1 MKLLKTLLLIIATLL
16 FAACEKYV
24 AEEGTQSESK
34 VVDGN
39 LVVKAEC
46 VVTRAG
52 ETEEGQE
59 ALPLKD
65 RFTRMTMVLYQNDV
79 RVDYVNQ
86 DNLDKDFG
94 TMSVDLDP
102 GTYQL
107 VVLAHSG
114 QRSPTTTNCHK
125 ISFSAPLTD
134 VFSYYGDVVVG
145 KEVNKVTVQLTR
157 AVAKIQLTVTGEIPA
172 GVSFFN
178 YIYKGA
184 SVSFDPAT
192 QKGVASTTRRNVEV
206 EKADGVKTFELYTFV
221 SSDDQTVDW
230 DFAGYSSEKEVI
242 GSKKFTSIPVS
253 LRNVTKINS
262 PVFDGVIEGPTD
274 ISVTFDDNWDG
285 VIDYDINN

>member
-1 MKLLKTLLLIIATLL
+1 MKQIKTLLLIFAAFLC
-16 FAACEKYV
+16 AACEKYV

-34 VVDGN
+34 VIDGN

-52 ETEEGQE
+52 ETEENQE
-59 ALPLKD
+59 SLPLKD
-65 RFTRMTMVLYQNDV
+65 RFTRMTMVLYQDDV

-86 DNLDKDFG
+86 ENSDPGFG

-114 QRSPTTTNCHK
+114 QRTPTTTNCHK

-134 VFSYYGDVVVG
+134 VFSYYGDVTIG
-145 KEVNKVTVQLTR
+145 KEASEKTVQLTR
-157 AVAKIQLTVTGEIPA
+157 AVAKIQLNITDDIPDN
-172 GVSFFN
+172 VSFFN

-192 QKGVASTTRRNVEV
+192 QIGVVSSTRRNVEI
-206 EKADGVKTFELYTFV
+206 EKAEGVKTFELYTFV
-221 SSDDQTVDW
+221 SSDNQTVDW
-230 DFAGYSSEKEVI
+230 DFAGYSESNEVI
-242 GSKKFTSIPVS
+242 GSKKFSDIPVS
-253 LRNVTKINS
+253 LRKVTKIDS

-274 ISVTFDDNWDG
+274 ITFTFDDTWEG
-285 VIDYDINN
+285 VVDYTF

>member
-1 MKLLKTLLLIIATLL
+1 MKQIKTLLLIFAAFLC
-16 FAACEKYV
+16 AACEKYV

-34 VVDGN
+34 VIDGN

-46 VVTRAG
+46 VVTRTG
-52 ETEEGQE
+52 GTEENQE
-59 ALPLKD
+59 TLPLKD
-65 RFTRMTMVLYQNDV
+65 RFTRMTMVLYQDDV

-86 DNLDKDFG
+86 VNTDQGFG

-107 VVLAHSG
+107 VVLAYSG

-134 VFSYYGDVVVG
+134 VFSYYGDVTIG
-145 KEVNKVTVQLTR
+145 KEASEKTVQLTR
-157 AVAKIQLTVTGEIPA
+157 AVAKIQLNITDEIPE

-192 QKGVASTTRRNVEV
+192 QLGVTSSTRRNVEI
-206 EKADGVKTFELYTFV
+206 EKAEGVKTFELYTFV
-221 SSDDQTVDW
+221 SSDNQTVDW
-230 DFAGYSSEKEVI
+230 DFAGYSESNEVI
-242 GSKKFTSIPVS
+242 GSKKFSDIPVS
-253 LRNVTKINS
+253 LRKVTKIDS

-274 ISVTFDDNWDG
+274 ITFTFDDTWDG
-285 VIDYDINN
+285 VVDYTF

>member
-1 MKLLKTLLLIIATLL
+1 MKSPKTLLLIIATLL

-52 ETEEGQE
+52 ETENEQE
-59 ALPLKD
+59 ALPLAE
-65 RFTRMTMVLYQNDV
+65 RFTHMSMVLYQDDV

-86 DNLDKDFG
+86 TNTDEDFG
-94 TMSVDLDP
+94 TMSVDLEP

-134 VFSYYGDVVVG
+134 VFSYYGEVVVG
-145 KEVNKVTVQLTR
+145 KAANKITVQLTR
-157 AVAKIQLTVTGEIPA
+157 AVAKIQLNITDDIPA
-172 GVSFFN
+172 AVSFFN
-178 YIYKGA
+178 FSYKGA

-192 QKGVASTTRRNVEV
+192 KIGLASSTRRNVEI
-206 EKADGVKTFELYTFV
+206 EKEDGVKTFEFYTFV
-221 SSDDQTVDW
+221 TGDDQTVDL
-230 DFAGYSSEKEVI
+230 DIAGYYATKDVI
-242 GSKKFTSIPVS
+242 GAKKFPGITVGLRKVS
-253 LRNVTKINS
+253 KIDS

-274 ISVTFDDNWDG
+274 ISVTVDDTWDG
-285 VIDYDINN
+285 VINYTF

>member
-1 MKLLKTLLLIIATLL
+1 MKQIKTLLLIFAAFLC
-16 FAACEKYV
+16 AACEKYV

-34 VVDGN
+34 VIDGN

-52 ETEEGQE
+52 GTEENQE
-59 ALPLKD
+59 TLPLKD
-65 RFTRMTMVLYQNDV
+65 RFTRMTMVLYQDDV

-86 DNLDKDFG
+86 VNTDQGFG

-107 VVLAHSG
+107 VVLAYSG

-125 ISFSAPLTD
+125 ISFSAPLSD
-134 VFSYYGDVVVG
+134 VFSFYGDIVVSTEAS
-145 KEVNKVTVQLTR
+145 KITVQLTR
-157 AVAKIQLTVTGEIPA
+157 AVAKIQLNITDVIPNEVA
-172 GVSFFN
+172 FFN

-184 SVSFDPAT
+184 SISFDPAT
-192 QKGVASTTRRNVEV
+192 QTGIASSTRRNVEI
-206 EKADGVKTFELYTFV
+206 EKVDGVKTFELYTFV

-230 DFAGYSSEKEVI
+230 DFAGYSEEKEVL
-242 GSKKFTSIPVS
+242 GSKKFSSIPVA
-253 LRNVTKINS
+253 LRNVTKIDS

-274 ISVTFDDNWDG
+274 ITFTFDDTWDG
-285 VIDYDINN
+285 VIDYTF

>member
-1 MKLLKTLLLIIATLL
+1 MKQIKTLLLIFAAFLC
-16 FAACEKYV
+16 AACEKYV

-34 VVDGN
+34 VIDGN

-52 ETEEGQE
+52 ETEENQE
-59 ALPLKD
+59 SLPLKD
-65 RFTRMTMVLYQNDV
+65 RFTRMTMVLYQDDV

-86 DNLDKDFG
+86 ENSDPGFG

-114 QRSPTTTNCHK
+114 QRTPTTTNCHK

-134 VFSYYGDVVVG
+134 VFSYYGDVTIG
-145 KEVNKVTVQLTR
+145 KEASEKTVQLTR
-157 AVAKIQLTVTGEIPA
+157 AVAKIQLNITDDIPDN
-172 GVSFFN
+172 VSFFN

-184 SVSFDPAT
+184 SVSFDPAN
-192 QKGVASTTRRNVEV
+192 QIGVASSTRRNVEI
-206 EKADGVKTFELYTFV
+206 EKAEGVKTFELYTFV
-221 SSDDQTVDW
+221 SSDNQTVDW
-230 DFAGYSSEKEVI
+230 DFAGYSESNEVI
-242 GSKKFTSIPVS
+242 GSKKFSDIPVS
-253 LRNVTKINS
+253 LRKVTKIDS

-274 ISVTFDDNWDG
+274 ITFTFDDTWEG
-285 VIDYDINN
+285 VVDYTF

>member
-1 MKLLKTLLLIIATLL
+1 MKLPKTLLLIVAAFLC
-16 FAACEKYV
+16 AACEKYV

-157 AVAKIQLTVTGEIPA
+157 AVAKIQLTVTDEIPA

-192 QKGVASTTRRNVEV
+192 QKGVASTPRRNVEV

-230 DFAGYSSEKEVI
+230 DFAGYSSEKEVL
-242 GSKKFTSIPVS
+242 GSKKISNIPVA
-253 LRNVTKINS
+253 LRNVTKIES
-262 PVFDGVIEGPTD
+262 KVFDGVIEGPTD
-274 ISVTFDDNWDG
+274 ISVTVDDTWDG
-285 VIDYDINN
+285 VINYTF

>member
-1 MKLLKTLLLIIATLL
+1 MKQIKTLLLIFAAFLC
-16 FAACEKYV
+16 AACEKYV

-34 VVDGN
+34 VIDGN

-52 ETEEGQE
+52 ETEENQE
-59 ALPLKD
+59 SLPLKD
-65 RFTRMTMVLYQNDV
+65 RFTRMTMVLYQDDV

-86 DNLDKDFG
+86 ENSDPGFG

-114 QRSPTTTNCHK
+114 QRTPTTTNCHK

-134 VFSYYGDVVVG
+134 VFSYYGDVTIG
-145 KEVNKVTVQLTR
+145 KEASEKTVQLTR
-157 AVAKIQLTVTGEIPA
+157 AVAKIQLNITDDIPDN
-172 GVSFFN
+172 VSFFN

-192 QKGVASTTRRNVEV
+192 QIGVVSSTRRNVEI
-206 EKADGVKTFELYTFV
+206 EKAEGVKTFELYTFV
-221 SSDDQTVDW
+221 SSDNQTVDW
-230 DFAGYSSEKEVI
+230 DFAGYSELNEVI
-242 GSKKFTSIPVS
+242 GSKKFSDIPVS
-253 LRNVTKINS
+253 LRKVTKIDS
-262 PVFDGVIEGPTD
+262 RVFDGVIEGPTD
-274 ISVTFDDNWDG
+274 ITFTFDDTWEG
-285 VIDYDINN
+285 VVDYTF

>member
-1 MKLLKTLLLIIATLL
+1 MKQIKTLLLIFAAFLC
-16 FAACEKYV
+16 AACEKYV

-34 VVDGN
+34 VIDGN

-52 ETEEGQE
+52 ETEENQE
-59 ALPLKD
+59 SLPLKD
-65 RFTRMTMVLYQNDV
+65 RFTRMTMVLYQDDV

-86 DNLDKDFG
+86 ENSDPGFG

-134 VFSYYGDVVVG
+134 VFSYYGDVVIG
-145 KEVNKVTVQLTR
+145 KEANKITVQLTR
-157 AVAKIQLTVTGEIPA
+157 AVAKIQLNITDDIPDN
-172 GVSFFN
+172 VSFFN

-184 SVSFDPAT
+184 SVSFDPAN
-192 QKGVASTTRRNVEV
+192 QIGVASSTRRNVEI
-206 EKADGVKTFELYTFV
+206 EKAEGVKTFELYTFV
-221 SSDDQTVDW
+221 SSDNQTVDW
-230 DFAGYSSEKEVI
+230 DFAGYSESNEVI
-242 GSKKFTSIPVS
+242 GSKKFSDIPVS
-253 LRNVTKINS
+253 LRKVTKIDS
-262 PVFDGVIEGPTD
+262 RVFDGVIEGPTD
-274 ISVTFDDNWDG
+274 ITFTFDDTWEG
-285 VIDYDINN
+285 VVDYTF

>member
-1 MKLLKTLLLIIATLL
+1 MKSPKTLLLIIATLL

-52 ETEEGQE
+52 ETENEQE
-59 ALPLKD
+59 ALPLAE
-65 RFTRMTMVLYQNDV
+65 RFTHMSMVLYQDDV

-86 DNLDKDFG
+86 TNTDENFG
-94 TMSVDLDP
+94 TMSVDLEP

-134 VFSYYGDVVVG
+134 VFSYYGEVVVG
-145 KEVNKVTVQLTR
+145 KAANKITVQLTR
-157 AVAKIQLTVTGEIPA
+157 AVAKIQLNITDDIPA
-172 GVSFFN
+172 AVSFFN
-178 YIYKGA
+178 FSYKGA

-192 QKGVASTTRRNVEV
+192 KIGLASSTRRNVEI
-206 EKADGVKTFELYTFV
+206 EKEDGVKTFEFYTFV
-221 SSDDQTVDW
+221 TGDDQTVDL
-230 DFAGYSSEKEVI
+230 DIAGYSATKDVI
-242 GSKKFTSIPVS
+242 GAKKFPGITVGLRKVS
-253 LRNVTKINS
+253 KIDS

-274 ISVTFDDNWDG
+274 ISVTVDDTWDG
-285 VIDYDINN
+285 VINYTF

>member
-1 MKLLKTLLLIIATLL
+1 MKLPKTLLLIVAAFLC
-16 FAACEKYV
+16 AACEKYV

-157 AVAKIQLTVTGEIPA
+157 AVAKIQLTVTDEIPA

-221 SSDDQTVDW
+221 SSDAQTVDW
-230 DFAGYSSEKEVI
+230 DFAGYSSEKEVL
-242 GSKKFTSIPVS
+242 GSKKISNIPVA
-253 LRNVTKINS
+253 LRNVTKIES
-262 PVFDGVIEGPTD
+262 KVFDGVIEGPTD
-274 ISVTFDDNWDG
+274 ISVTVDDTWDG
-285 VIDYDINN
+285 VINYTF

>member
-1 MKLLKTLLLIIATLL
+1 MKQIKTLLLIFAAFLC
-16 FAACEKYV
+16 AACEKYV

-34 VVDGN
+34 VIDGN

-52 ETEEGQE
+52 ETEENQGS
-59 ALPLKD
+59 LPLKD
-65 RFTRMTMVLYQNDV
+65 RFTRMTMVLYQDDV

-86 DNLDKDFG
+86 ENSDPGFG

-134 VFSYYGDVVVG
+134 VFSYYGDVTIG
-145 KEVNKVTVQLTR
+145 KEASEKTVQLTR
-157 AVAKIQLTVTGEIPA
+157 AVAKIQLNITDDIPDN
-172 GVSFFN
+172 VSFFN

-184 SVSFDPAT
+184 SVSFDPAN
-192 QKGVASTTRRNVEV
+192 QIGVASSTRRNVEI
-206 EKADGVKTFELYTFV
+206 EKAEGVKTFELYTFV
-221 SSDDQTVDW
+221 SSDNQTVDW
-230 DFAGYSSEKEVI
+230 DFAGYSESNEVI
-242 GSKKFTSIPVS
+242 GSKKFSDIPVS
-253 LRNVTKINS
+253 LRKVTKIDS

-274 ISVTFDDNWDG
+274 ITFTFDDTWEG
-285 VIDYDINN
+285 VVDYTF

>member
-1 MKLLKTLLLIIATLL
+1 MKQIKTLLLIFAAFLC
-16 FAACEKYV
+16 AACEKYV

-34 VVDGN
+34 VIDGN

-52 ETEEGQE
+52 ETEENQE
-59 ALPLKD
+59 SLPLKD
-65 RFTRMTMVLYQNDV
+65 RFTRMTMVLYQDDV

-86 DNLDKDFG
+86 VNTDPGFG

-134 VFSYYGDVVVG
+134 VFSYYGDVVIG
-145 KEVNKVTVQLTR
+145 KEASKITVQLTR
-157 AVAKIQLTVTGEIPA
+157 AVAKIQLNITDEIPE

-192 QKGVASTTRRNVEV
+192 QIGVVSSTRRNVEI
-206 EKADGVKTFELYTFV
+206 EKAEGVKTFELYTFV
-221 SSDDQTVDW
+221 SSDNQTVDW
-230 DFAGYSSEKEVI
+230 DFAGYSELNEVI
-242 GSKKFTSIPVS
+242 GSKKFSDIPVS
-253 LRNVTKINS
+253 LRKVTKIDS

-274 ISVTFDDNWDG
+274 ITFTFDDTWDG
-285 VIDYDINN
+285 VVDYTF

>member
-1 MKLLKTLLLIIATLL
+1 MKQIKTLLLIFAAFL

-34 VVDGN
+34 VIDGN

-52 ETEEGQE
+52 ETEENQE
-59 ALPLKD
+59 SLPLKD
-65 RFTRMTMVLYQNDV
+65 RFTRMTMVLYQDDV

-86 DNLDKDFG
+86 ENSDPGFG

-134 VFSYYGDVVVG
+134 VFSYYGDVVIG
-145 KEVNKVTVQLTR
+145 KEASKITVQLTR
-157 AVAKIQLTVTGEIPA
+157 AVAKIQLNITDEIPE

-192 QKGVASTTRRNVEV
+192 QIGVVSSTRRNVEI
-206 EKADGVKTFELYTFV
+206 EKAEGVKTFELYTFV
-221 SSDDQTVDW
+221 SSDNQTVDW
-230 DFAGYSSEKEVI
+230 DFAGYSELNEVI
-242 GSKKFTSIPVS
+242 GSKKFSDIPVS
-253 LRNVTKINS
+253 LRKVTKIDS

-274 ISVTFDDNWDG
+274 ITFTFDDTWDG
-285 VIDYDINN
+285 VVDYTF

>member
-1 MKLLKTLLLIIATLL
+1 MKQIKTLLLIFAAFLC
-16 FAACEKYV
+16 AACEKYV

-34 VVDGN
+34 VIDGN

-52 ETEEGQE
+52 ETEENQE
-59 ALPLKD
+59 SLPLKD
-65 RFTRMTMVLYQNDV
+65 RFTRMTMVLYQDDV

-86 DNLDKDFG
+86 ENSDPGFG

-134 VFSYYGDVVVG
+134 VFSYYGDVVIG
-145 KEVNKVTVQLTR
+145 KEASKITVQLTR
-157 AVAKIQLTVTGEIPA
+157 AVAKIQLNITDEIPE

-192 QKGVASTTRRNVEV
+192 QIGVVSSTRRNVEI
-206 EKADGVKTFELYTFV
+206 EKAEGVKTFELYTFV
-221 SSDDQTVDW
+221 SSDNQTVDW
-230 DFAGYSSEKEVI
+230 DFAGYSESNEVI
-242 GSKKFTSIPVS
+242 GSMKFSDIPVS
-253 LRNVTKINS
+253 LRKVTKIDS
-262 PVFDGVIEGPTD
+262 RVFDGVIEGPTD
-274 ISVTFDDNWDG
+274 ITFTFDDTWDG
-285 VIDYDINN
+285 VVDYTF

>member
-1 MKLLKTLLLIIATLL
+1 MKLPKTLLLIIATLL

-157 AVAKIQLTVTGEIPA
+157 AVAKIQLTVTDETPA

-230 DFAGYSSEKEVI
+230 DFAGYSSEKEVL
-242 GSKKFTSIPVS
+242 GSKKISNIPVA
-253 LRNVTKINS
+253 LRNVTKIES
-262 PVFDGVIEGPTD
+262 KVFDGVIEGPTD
-274 ISVTFDDNWDG
+274 ISVTVDDTWDG
-285 VIDYDINN
+285 VINYTF

>member
-1 MKLLKTLLLIIATLL
+1 MKQIKTLLLIFAAFLC
-16 FAACEKYV
+16 AACEKYV

-34 VVDGN
+34 VIDGN

-52 ETEEGQE
+52 ETEENQE
-59 ALPLKD
+59 SLPLKD
-65 RFTRMTMVLYQNDV
+65 RFTRMTMVLYQDDV

-86 DNLDKDFG
+86 ENSDPGFG

-114 QRSPTTTNCHK
+114 QRTPTTTNCHK

-145 KEVNKVTVQLTR
+145 KEASKITVQLTR
-157 AVAKIQLTVTGEIPA
+157 AVAKIELTVADEIPEE
-172 GVSFFN
+172 VSFYN

-184 SVSFDPAT
+184 SVTFDPAT
-192 QKGVASTTRRNVEV
+192 QTGVASTTRRNVEV

-230 DFAGYSSEKEVI
+230 DFAGYSSEK
-242 GSKKFTSIPVS
+242 
-253 LRNVTKINS
+253 
-262 PVFDGVIEGPTD
+262 
-274 ISVTFDDNWDG
+274 
-285 VIDYDINN
+285 

>member
-65 RFTRMTMVLYQNDV
+65 RFTRMTMVLYQDDV

-86 DNLDKDFG
+86 VNTDQGFG

-107 VVLAHSG
+107 VVLAYSG

-125 ISFSAPLTD
+125 ISFSAPLSD
-134 VFSYYGDVVVG
+134 VFSFYGDIVVSTEAS
-145 KEVNKVTVQLTR
+145 KITVQLTR
-157 AVAKIQLTVTGEIPA
+157 AVAKIQLNITDVIPNEVA
-172 GVSFFN
+172 FFN

-184 SVSFDPAT
+184 SISFNPAT
-192 QKGVASTTRRNVEV
+192 QTGIASSTRRNVDI
-206 EKADGVKTFELYTFV
+206 EKVDGVKTFELYTFV

-230 DFAGYSSEKEVI
+230 DFAGYSEEKEVL
-242 GSKKFTSIPVS
+242 GSKKFSSIPVA
-253 LRNVTKINS
+253 LRNVTKIDS

-274 ISVTFDDNWDG
+274 ITFTFDDTWDG
-285 VIDYDINN
+285 VID

>member
-1 MKLLKTLLLIIATLL
+1 MKSPKTLLLIIATLL

-157 AVAKIQLTVTGEIPA
+157 AVAKIKLTVTGEIPA

-230 DFAGYSSEKEVI
+230 DFAGYSSEKEVL
-242 GSKKFTSIPVS
+242 GSKKISNIPVA
-253 LRNVTKINS
+253 LRNVTKIES
-262 PVFDGVIEGPTD
+262 KVFDGVIEGPTD
-274 ISVTFDDNWDG
+274 ISVTVDDTWDG
-285 VIDYDINN
+285 VINYTF

>member
-1 MKLLKTLLLIIATLL
+1 MKQIKTLLLIFAAFLC
-16 FAACEKYV
+16 AACEKYV

-34 VVDGN
+34 VIDGN

-52 ETEEGQE
+52 ETEENQE
-59 ALPLKD
+59 SLPLKD
-65 RFTRMTMVLYQNDV
+65 RFTRMTMVLYQDDV

-86 DNLDKDFG
+86 ENSDPGFG

-134 VFSYYGDVVVG
+134 VFSYYGDVVIG
-145 KEVNKVTVQLTR
+145 KEASKITVQLTR
-157 AVAKIQLTVTGEIPA
+157 AVAKIQLNITDEIPE

-192 QKGVASTTRRNVEV
+192 QLGVTSSTRRNVEI
-206 EKADGVKTFELYTFV
+206 EKAEGVKTFELYTFV
-221 SSDDQTVDW
+221 SSDNQTVDW
-230 DFAGYSSEKEVI
+230 DFAGYSELNEVI
-242 GSKKFTSIPVS
+242 GSKKFSDIPVS
-253 LRNVTKINS
+253 LRKVTKIDS

-274 ISVTFDDNWDG
+274 ITFTFDDTWEG
-285 VIDYDINN
+285 VVDYTF

>member
-1 MKLLKTLLLIIATLL
+1 MKLPKTLLLIVAAFLC
-16 FAACEKYV
+16 AACEKYV

-102 GTYQL
+102 GIYQL

-157 AVAKIQLTVTGEIPA
+157 AVAKIQLTVTDEIPA

-230 DFAGYSSEKEVI
+230 DFAGYSSEKEVL
-242 GSKKFTSIPVS
+242 GSKKISNIPVA
-253 LRNVTKINS
+253 LRNVTKIES
-262 PVFDGVIEGPTD
+262 KVFDGVIEGPTD
-274 ISVTFDDNWDG
+274 ISVTVDDTWDG
-285 VIDYDINN
+285 VINYTF

>member
-1 MKLLKTLLLIIATLL
+1 MKQIKTLLLIFAAFLC
-16 FAACEKYV
+16 AACEKYV

-34 VVDGN
+34 VIDGN

-52 ETEEGQE
+52 ETEENQE
-59 ALPLKD
+59 SLPLKD
-65 RFTRMTMVLYQNDV
+65 RFTRMTMVLYQDDV

-86 DNLDKDFG
+86 ENSDPGFG

-114 QRSPTTTNCHK
+114 QRTPTTTNCHK

-134 VFSYYGDVVVG
+134 VFSYYGDVTIG
-145 KEVNKVTVQLTR
+145 KEASEKTVQLTR
-157 AVAKIQLTVTGEIPA
+157 AVAKIQLNITDDIPDN
-172 GVSFFN
+172 VSFFN

-192 QKGVASTTRRNVEV
+192 QLGVTSSTRRNVEI
-206 EKADGVKTFELYTFV
+206 EKAEGVKTFELYTFV
-221 SSDDQTVDW
+221 SSDNQTVDW
-230 DFAGYSSEKEVI
+230 DFAGYSESNEVI
-242 GSKKFTSIPVS
+242 GSKKFSDIPVS
-253 LRNVTKINS
+253 LRKVTKIDS
-262 PVFDGVIEGPTD
+262 RVFDGVIEGPTD
-274 ISVTFDDNWDG
+274 ITFTFDDTWEG
-285 VIDYDINN
+285 VVDYTF

>member
-1 MKLLKTLLLIIATLL
+1 MKQIKTLLLIFAAFLC
-16 FAACEKYV
+16 AACEKYV

-34 VVDGN
+34 VIDGN

-52 ETEEGQE
+52 ETEENQGS
-59 ALPLKD
+59 LPLKD
-65 RFTRMTMVLYQNDV
+65 RFTRMTMVLYQDDV

-86 DNLDKDFG
+86 ENSDPGFG

-134 VFSYYGDVVVG
+134 VFSYYGDVVIG
-145 KEVNKVTVQLTR
+145 KEASKITVQLTR
-157 AVAKIQLTVTGEIPA
+157 AVAKIQLNITDEIPE

-192 QKGVASTTRRNVEV
+192 QIGVVSSTRRNVEI
-206 EKADGVKTFELYTFV
+206 EKAEGVKTFELYTFV
-221 SSDDQTVDW
+221 SSDNQTVDW
-230 DFAGYSSEKEVI
+230 DFAGYSESNEVI
-242 GSKKFTSIPVS
+242 GSKKFSDIPVS
-253 LRNVTKINS
+253 LRKVTKIDS

-274 ISVTFDDNWDG
+274 ITFTFDDTWDG
-285 VIDYDINN
+285 VVDYTF

>member
-1 MKLLKTLLLIIATLL
+1 MKQIKTLLLIFAAFLC
-16 FAACEKYV
+16 AACEKYV

-34 VVDGN
+34 VIDGN

-52 ETEEGQE
+52 ETEENQE
-59 ALPLKD
+59 SLPLKD
-65 RFTRMTMVLYQNDV
+65 RFTRMTMVLYQDDV

-86 DNLDKDFG
+86 ENSDPGFG

-134 VFSYYGDVVVG
+134 VFSYYGDVVIG
-145 KEVNKVTVQLTR
+145 KEASKITVQLTR
-157 AVAKIQLTVTGEIPA
+157 AVAKIQLNITDEIPE

-192 QKGVASTTRRNVEV
+192 QLGVTSSTRRNVEI
-206 EKADGVKTFELYTFV
+206 EKAEGVKTFELYTFV
-221 SSDDQTVDW
+221 SSDNQAVDW
-230 DFAGYSSEKEVI
+230 DFAGYSESNEVI
-242 GSKKFTSIPVS
+242 GSKKFSDIPVS
-253 LRNVTKINS
+253 LRKVTKIDS

-274 ISVTFDDNWDG
+274 ITFTFDDTWEG
-285 VIDYDINN
+285 VVDYTF

>member
-1 MKLLKTLLLIIATLL
+1 MKSPKTLLLIIATLL

-52 ETEEGQE
+52 ETENEQE
-59 ALPLKD
+59 ALPLAE
-65 RFTRMTMVLYQNDV
+65 RFTHMSMVLYQDDV

-86 DNLDKDFG
+86 TNTDEDFG
-94 TMSVDLDP
+94 TMSVDLEP

-134 VFSYYGDVVVG
+134 VFSYYGEVVVG
-145 KEVNKVTVQLTR
+145 KAANKITVQLTR
-157 AVAKIQLTVTGEIPA
+157 AVAKIQLNITDDIPA
-172 GVSFFN
+172 AVSFFN
-178 YIYKGA
+178 FSYKGA

-192 QKGVASTTRRNVEV
+192 KIGLASSTRRNVEI
-206 EKADGVKTFELYTFV
+206 EKEDGVKTFEFYTFV
-221 SSDDQTVDW
+221 TGDDQTVDL
-230 DFAGYSSEKEVI
+230 DIAGYSATKDVI
-242 GSKKFTSIPVS
+242 GAKKFPGITVGLRKVS
-253 LRNVTKINS
+253 KIDS

-274 ISVTFDDNWDG
+274 ISVTVDATWDG
-285 VIDYDINN
+285 VINYTF

>member
-1 MKLLKTLLLIIATLL
+1 MKQIKTLLLIFAAFLC
-16 FAACEKYV
+16 AACEKYV

-34 VVDGN
+34 VIDGN

-52 ETEEGQE
+52 ETEENQGS
-59 ALPLKD
+59 LPLKD

-86 DNLDKDFG
+86 VNTDPGFG

-134 VFSYYGDVVVG
+134 VFSYYGDVVIG
-145 KEVNKVTVQLTR
+145 KEASKITVQLTR
-157 AVAKIQLTVTGEIPA
+157 AVAKIQLNITDEIPE

-192 QKGVASTTRRNVEV
+192 QIGVVSSTRRNVEI
-206 EKADGVKTFELYTFV
+206 EKAEGVKTFELYTFV
-221 SSDDQTVDW
+221 SSDNQTVDW
-230 DFAGYSSEKEVI
+230 DFAGYSESNEVI
-242 GSKKFTSIPVS
+242 GSKKFSDIPVS
-253 LRNVTKINS
+253 LRKVTKIDS
-262 PVFDGVIEGPTD
+262 RVFDGVIEGPTD
-274 ISVTFDDNWDG
+274 ITFTFDDTWEG
-285 VIDYDINN
+285 VVDYTF

>member
-1 MKLLKTLLLIIATLL
+1 MKLPKTLLLIVAAFLC
-16 FAACEKYV
+16 AACEKYV

-157 AVAKIQLTVTGEIPA
+157 AVAKIQLTVTDEIPA
-172 GVSFFN
+172 AVSFFN

-230 DFAGYSSEKEVI
+230 DFAGYSSEKEVL
-242 GSKKFTSIPVS
+242 GSKKISNIPVA
-253 LRNVTKINS
+253 LRNVTKIES
-262 PVFDGVIEGPTD
+262 KVFDGVIEGPTD
-274 ISVTFDDNWDG
+274 ISVTVDDTWDG
-285 VIDYDINN
+285 VINYTF

>member
-1 MKLLKTLLLIIATLL
+1 MKQIKTLLLIFAAFL
-16 FAACEKYV
+16 FAACEKFV

-34 VVDGN
+34 VIDGN

-52 ETEEGQE
+52 ETEENQE
-59 ALPLKD
+59 SLPLKD
-65 RFTRMTMVLYQNDV
+65 RFTRMTMVLYQDDV

-86 DNLDKDFG
+86 ENSDPGFG

-134 VFSYYGDVVVG
+134 VFSYYGDVVIG
-145 KEVNKVTVQLTR
+145 KEASKITVQLTR
-157 AVAKIQLTVTGEIPA
+157 AVAKIQLNITDDIPDN
-172 GVSFFN
+172 VSFFN

-184 SVSFDPAT
+184 SVSFDPAN
-192 QKGVASTTRRNVEV
+192 QIGVASSTRRNVEI
-206 EKADGVKTFELYTFV
+206 EKAEGVKTFELYTFV
-221 SSDDQTVDW
+221 SSDNQTVDW
-230 DFAGYSSEKEVI
+230 DFAGYSESNEVI
-242 GSKKFTSIPVS
+242 GSKKFSDIPVS
-253 LRNVTKINS
+253 LRKVTKIDS

-274 ISVTFDDNWDG
+274 ITFTFDDTWEG
-285 VIDYDINN
+285 VVDYTF

>member
-1 MKLLKTLLLIIATLL
+1 MKTSKTLLLIIAALL
-16 FAACEKYV
+16 LAACEKFV
-24 AEEGTQSESK
+24 AEEDSQSASK

-46 VVTRAG
+46 VVTKAAG
-52 ETEEGQE
+52 NDDEQVS
-59 ALPLKD
+59 LPLNE
-65 RFTRMTMVLYQNDV
+65 RFTRMSMVIYQNDV

-86 DNLDKDFG
+86 VNTDKDFG

-114 QRSPTTTNCHK
+114 TRSPTTTNCHK

-145 KEVNKVTVQLTR
+145 KEANKITVNLTR
-157 AVAKIQLTVTGEIPA
+157 AVAKIQLNITDDIPA
-172 GVSFFN
+172 NVSFFN
-178 YIYKGA
+178 FIYKGA

-192 QKGVASTTRRNVEV
+192 QIGLASSTRRNMEI
-206 EKADGVKTFELYTFV
+206 EKEEGVKTFEFYTFV
-221 SSDDQTVDW
+221 TGADQLVDL
-230 DFAGYSSEKEVI
+230 DVAGYSEAKDVV
-242 GSKKFTSIPVS
+242 GAKKFPGISVELRKVS
-253 LRNVTKINS
+253 KIDS

-274 ISVTFDDNWDG
+274 ISVILDDTWDG
-285 VIDYDINN
+285 VIDYRF

>member
-1 MKLLKTLLLIIATLL
+1 MKSSKTLLLIIATLL

-52 ETEEGQE
+52 ETENEQE
-59 ALPLKD
+59 ALPLAE
-65 RFTRMTMVLYQNDV
+65 RFTHMSMVLYQDDV

-86 DNLDKDFG
+86 TNTDEDFG
-94 TMSVDLDP
+94 TMSVDLEP

-134 VFSYYGDVVVG
+134 VFSYYGEVVVG
-145 KEVNKVTVQLTR
+145 KAANKITVQLTR
-157 AVAKIQLTVTGEIPA
+157 AVAKIQLNITDDIPA
-172 GVSFFN
+172 AVSFFN
-178 YIYKGA
+178 FSYKGA

-192 QKGVASTTRRNVEV
+192 KIGQASSTRRNVEI
-206 EKADGVKTFELYTFV
+206 EKEDGVKTFEFYTFV
-221 SSDDQTVDW
+221 TGDDQTVDL
-230 DFAGYSSEKEVI
+230 DIAGYSATKDVI
-242 GSKKFTSIPVS
+242 GAKKFPGITVGLRKVS
-253 LRNVTKINS
+253 KIDS

-274 ISVTFDDNWDG
+274 ISVTVDDTWDG
-285 VIDYDINN
+285 VINYTF

>member
-1 MKLLKTLLLIIATLL
+1 MKSPKTLLLIIATLL

-157 AVAKIQLTVTGEIPA
+157 AVAKIQLTVTDEIPA

-230 DFAGYSSEKEVI
+230 DFAGYSSEKEVL
-242 GSKKFTSIPVS
+242 GSKKISNIPVA
-253 LRNVTKINS
+253 LRNVTKIES
-262 PVFDGVIEGPTD
+262 KVFDGVIEGPTD
-274 ISVTFDDNWDG
+274 ISVTVDDTWDG
-285 VIDYDINN
+285 VINYTF

>member
-1 MKLLKTLLLIIATLL
+1 MKQIKTLLLIFAAFLC
-16 FAACEKYV
+16 AACEKYV

-34 VVDGN
+34 VIDGN

-52 ETEEGQE
+52 ETEENQE
-59 ALPLKD
+59 SLPLKD
-65 RFTRMTMVLYQNDV
+65 RFTRMTMVLYQDDV

-86 DNLDKDFG
+86 ENSDPGFG

-134 VFSYYGDVVVG
+134 VFSYYGDVVIG
-145 KEVNKVTVQLTR
+145 KEASKITVQLTR
-157 AVAKIQLTVTGEIPA
+157 AVAKIQLNITDEIPE

-192 QKGVASTTRRNVEV
+192 QLGVTSSTRRNVEI
-206 EKADGVKTFELYTFV
+206 EKAEGVKTFELYTFV
-221 SSDDQTVDW
+221 SSDNQAVDW
-230 DFAGYSSEKEVI
+230 DFAGYSELNEVI
-242 GSKKFTSIPVS
+242 GSKKFSDIPVS
-253 LRNVTKINS
+253 LRKVTKIDS

-274 ISVTFDDNWDG
+274 ITFTFDDTWDG
-285 VIDYDINN
+285 VVDYTF

>member
-1 MKLLKTLLLIIATLL
+1 MKSPKTLLLIIATSV

-24 AEEGTQSESK
+24 AEEGTQSEAK

-52 ETEEGQE
+52 ETENEQE
-59 ALPLKD
+59 ALPLAE
-65 RFTRMTMVLYQNDV
+65 RFTHMSMVLYQDDV

-86 DNLDKDFG
+86 TNTDEDFG
-94 TMSVDLDP
+94 TMSVDLEP

-134 VFSYYGDVVVG
+134 VFSYYGEVVVG
-145 KEVNKVTVQLTR
+145 KAANKITVQLTR
-157 AVAKIQLTVTGEIPA
+157 AVAKIQLNITDDIPA
-172 GVSFFN
+172 AVSFFN
-178 YIYKGA
+178 FSYKGA

-192 QKGVASTTRRNVEV
+192 KIGLASSTRRNVEI
-206 EKADGVKTFELYTFV
+206 EKEDGVKTFEFYTFV
-221 SSDDQTVDW
+221 TGDDQTVDL
-230 DFAGYSSEKEVI
+230 DIAGYSATKDVI
-242 GSKKFTSIPVS
+242 GAKKFPGITVGLRKVS
-253 LRNVTKINS
+253 KIDS

-274 ISVTFDDNWDG
+274 ISVTVDDTWDG
-285 VIDYDINN
+285 VINYTF

>member
-1 MKLLKTLLLIIATLL
+1 MKTPKTLLLIIAALL

-24 AEEGTQSESK
+24 VEDVAQTESK

-46 VVTRAG
+46 VVTKAAG
-52 ETEEGQE
+52 DDDEQVS
-59 ALPLKD
+59 LPLNK
-65 RFTRMTMVLYQNDV
+65 RFIRMSMVLYQNDV

-86 DNLDKDFG
+86 VNTDKDFG
-94 TMSVDLDP
+94 TMSVDLEP

-145 KEVNKVTVQLTR
+145 KEASKITVQLTR
-157 AVAKIQLTVTGEIPA
+157 AVAKIQLNITDEIPA
-172 GVSFFN
+172 DVSFFN
-178 YIYKGA
+178 FIYKGA

-192 QKGVASTTRRNVEV
+192 KIGLASSTRRNVEI
-206 EKADGVKTFELYTFV
+206 EKVDGVKTFEFYTFV
-221 SSDDQTVDW
+221 TGDDQLVDL
-230 DFAGYSSEKEVI
+230 DIAGYSEAKDI
-242 GSKKFTSIPVS
+242 LGAKKFPGISVG
-253 LRNVTKINS
+253 LRKVTKIDS

-274 ISVTFDDNWDG
+274 ISVTVDDTWDG
-285 VIDYDINN
+285 LIDYTF

>member
-1 MKLLKTLLLIIATLL
+1 MKTPKTLLLIIAALL

-24 AEEGTQSESK
+24 VEDVAQTESK

-46 VVTRAG
+46 VVTKAAG
-52 ETEEGQE
+52 DDDEQVS
-59 ALPLKD
+59 LPLNK
-65 RFTRMTMVLYQNDV
+65 RFIRMSMVLYQNDV

-86 DNLDKDFG
+86 VNTDKDFG
-94 TMSVDLDP
+94 TMSVDLEP

-145 KEVNKVTVQLTR
+145 KEASKITVQLTR
-157 AVAKIQLTVTGEIPA
+157 AVAKIQLNITDDIPA
-172 GVSFFN
+172 NVSFFN
-178 YIYKGA
+178 FIYKGA

-192 QKGVASTTRRNVEV
+192 QIGLASSTRRNVEIENV
-206 EKADGVKTFELYTFV
+206 DGVKTFELYTFV
-221 SSDDQTVDW
+221 TGADQLVDL
-230 DFAGYSSEKEVI
+230 DVAGYSEAKDI
-242 GSKKFTSIPVS
+242 LGAKKFPGISVG
-253 LRNVTKINS
+253 LRKVTKIDS

-274 ISVTFDDNWDG
+274 ISVTVDDTWDG
-285 VIDYDINN
+285 LIDYTF